1 MWIIQTNIPY
11 EGMSESSDMT
21 TEEVLKYLGS
31 EWVCFDDVYIRPVTT
46 VYDPWEFIK
55 KFKETKK

>member
-1 MWIIQTNIPY
+1 MWVIQTNIPY
-11 EGMSESSDMT
+11 EGMSESDDLT

-31 EWVCFDDVYIRPVTT
+31 ECAFDDTYIRPVTT

-55 KFKETKK
+55 KFKETEK